1 MSAQNLANTSAPSD
15 EKSRPLDPNVLQRRA
30 AAPDTSVW
38 VSASAG
44 TGKTKVL
51 TDRVLRLLLPQIDSA
66 GNIAP
71 GTPAYK
77 ILCLTFTKAAASEMA
92 LRISKTLARW
102 TTMPLDGDKKSLTAE
117 LKDLLGR
124 TPQEPEI
131 KAARKLFADVIDVP
145 GGLKIMTIHSFCGSV
160 LGRFPLEAGINPNFK
175 QIEDFEAAKFMK
187 AAREKTLARATADIG
202 SPLNRALHTIAQ
214 TINEDQFTT
223 LLGAIARER
232 RQFEKLLSDNFGSD
246 GLYAK
251 ICETLGIASNLTPEN
266 YLLEACTDAAFARDD
281 VLRIAKLMNEIGTKK
296 DKERS
301 DHILNWLALNI
312 KERSRAFEIYKKGFL
327 TDKNKIFADPAYKKV
342 CETAPD
348 ALDILNIEAERLVK
362 LIDTLSAIKIA
373 AYTRDLLILGDAILK
388 TYKAEKDAQ
397 AALDFDDLILKTLD
411 LLRGDTMKLD
421 TIKLDTVQA
430 GSWVHFKLDQGLDHI
445 LIDEAQD
452 TNPEQWQ
459 IIEALCN
466 EFYLASPDRQT
477 QRTVFTVGDEKQ
489 SIYSFQRAS
498 PDEFSRMQNAF
509 AERTNSA
516 AQKWDSVPMDISF
529 RSTKSVLAAVDAVF
543 ASANAAKGMGT
554 REVSH
559 SAFRRGQAGLVEL
572 WPLFES
578 DETPDLDL
586 WKPLKESTNDKS
598 GAKKLAEHL
607 AGTVKNWL
615 DNDEILESQNR
626 KIQPKDIMI
635 LVRTRGTLI
644 RQISRELKNQNIPVS
659 GLDRIILKD
668 ELAAEDL
675 IAAAKFT
682 LQPRDDLNLAC
693 LLKSPLIGIS
703 EDTLMELAAYR
714 QHGET
719 LYERTQNTPEIKTY
733 LEALQKF
740 ARQKT
745 PFEFFTSVLQSPC
758 PNDDKSGLRAF
769 IKRLGHDAGDTID
782 EMLSMAC
789 DFEHQNIASLQN
801 FVTFM
806 NSSQSELKREN
817 NAEHNEVRIM
827 TIHGSKGLQAPIVIL
842 PDTTTRPS
850 DSGNKP
856 DKRLLWPNQSD
867 MPVPLWS
874 PRKDTDNAAY
884 TAAMNILDER
894 LEEEYRR
901 LLYVAMTRAEDRL
914 YVAGALN
921 KRQSADKLNENC
933 WYNLVKTGLKSMPD
947 IETLDNGYLRLYNP
961 QTQDAKTKDSK
972 EKQQSKQTPLPDWA
986 FETPKEETADNKIY
1000 RPSQIADTALS
1011 PLETANEN
1019 RFARG
1024 NLIHKLLQFLPEIEP
1039 EQRENAA
1046 QKFISLHGSRFT
1058 PNEQSEILE
1067 KTLKVLTDA
1076 NFADIFTPGSIAE
1089 APISGYLEGI
1099 GRISGQIDRLNIT
1112 TNTVYII
1119 DYKTNR
1125 PPPRDLKNVPE
1136 IYKTQMQTYANV
1148 LAQIYP
1154 GRKIKAAL
1162 LWTDVPFL
1170 MELDLD

>member
-1 MSAQNLANTSAPSD
+1 MSAENLKISESA
-15 EKSRPLDPNVLQRRA
+15 RPLDPNVLQRRA

-51 TDRVLRLLLPQIDSA
+51 TDRVLRLLLPQIDNA
-66 GNIAP
+66 GNITP

-102 TTMPLDGDKKSLTAE
+102 TTMPLEGGDKSLTSE
-117 LKDLLGR
+117 LQNLLGR
-124 TPQEPEI
+124 VPKEEEI

-187 AAREKTLARATADIG
+187 VAREKTLARATSEIG
-202 SPLNRALHTIAQ
+202 SPLNNALNTIAQ

-223 LLGAIARER
+223 LLGAIAREC
-232 RQFEKLLSDNFGSD
+232 RQFENLLNENFGID

-251 ICETLGIASNLTPEN
+251 TCETLNIAPNQNPEEF
-266 YLLEACTDAAFARDD
+266 LENACTDAAFARDD
-281 VLRIAKLMNEIGTKK
+281 ILRIARLMSDIGTNTDKKHSAWILDWLAQTPDERIQNFESYKSAFLKK
-296 DKERS
+296 DGDIRAK
-301 DHILNWLALNI
+301 LAGKDVCNT
-312 KERSRAFEIYKKGFL
+312 A
-327 TDKNKIFADPAYKKV
+327 ADA
-342 CETAPD
+342 T
-348 ALDILNIEAERLVK
+348 DILTQEAERL
-362 LIDTLSAIKIA
+362 ITLNNALNAIKIS
-373 AYTRDLLILGDAILK
+373 AYTRDILLLGDAILK
-388 TYKAEKDAQ
+388 TYKTEKDAQ

-411 LLRGDTMKLD
+411 LLRGRTMDLD
-421 TIKLDTVQA
+421 TEKT
-430 GSWVHFKLDQGLDHI
+430 GSWVHYKLDQGLDHI

-466 EFYLASPDRQT
+466 EFYRAQPDDDT
-477 QRTVFTVGDEKQ
+477 SRTVFTVGDEKQ

-498 PDEFSRMQNAF
+498 PDEFARMQNAF
-509 AERTNSA
+509 SNRTAKAE
-516 AQKWDSVPMDISF
+516 QKWDSVPMDISF
-529 RSTKSVLAAVDAVF
+529 RSTKSVLAAVDTVF
-543 ASANAAKGMGT
+543 AAPNASAGMGERT
-554 REVSH
+554 VSH
-559 SAFRRGQAGLVEL
+559 SAYRRGHAGLVEL

-586 WKPLKESTNDKS
+586 WKPLKESANDKS

-607 AGTVKNWL
+607 AATLKNWF
-615 DNDEILESQNR
+615 DNGEILESQNR
-626 KIQPKDIMI
+626 KIEPKDIMI

-668 ELAAEDL
+668 ELVVEDL
-675 IAAAKFT
+675 LAAAKFT

-703 EDTLMELAAYR
+703 EDDLMHLAAYR
-714 QHGET
+714 EQGQP
-719 LYERTQNTPEIKTY
+719 LIERMSEKPEIKTY
-733 LEALQKF
+733 LQTLQKF
-740 ARQKT
+740 ARQKS
-745 PFEFFTSVLQSPC
+745 PFEFFTSILQSPC
-758 PNDDKSGLRAF
+758 PADEKSARRAF
-769 IKRLGHDAGDTID
+769 IKRLGNDAGDTID
-782 EMLSMAC
+782 ELLSMAC
-789 DFEHQNIASLQN
+789 DYEHQNIASLQG

-806 NSSQSELKREN
+806 SSAQSELKREN

-856 DKRLLWPNQSD
+856 DKRLLWPNTTNLN
-867 MPVPLWS
+867 VPLWS
-874 PRKDTDNAAY
+874 PRKDTDNEIY
-884 TAAMNILDER
+884 NNAMHMLDTR

-914 YVAGALN
+914 YIAGALN

-933 WYNLVKTGLKSMPD
+933 WYALAQTGLKSMPD
-947 IETLDNGYLRLYNP
+947 IEEQENGNLRLYNP
-961 QTQDAKTKDSK
+961 QTKDAVSKTAPPQ
-972 EKQQSKQTPLPDWA
+972 KQEEEITLPDWV
-986 FETPKEETADNKIY
+986 FEKPPEEAADNKIH

-1024 NLIHKLLQFLPEIEP
+1024 NLIHKLLQLLPEIEP
-1039 EQRENAA
+1039 EKREHSA
-1046 QKFISLHGSRFT
+1046 KTFIQNFGKDFD
-1058 PNEQSEILE
+1058 PDMQNQILE
-1067 KTLKVLTDA
+1067 ETLNILNDDE
-1076 NFADIFTPGSIAE
+1076 FADIFASGSLAE
-1089 APISGYLEGI
+1089 APISGHIDGI
-1099 GRISGQIDRLNIT
+1099 GRISGQIDRLHIT
-1112 TNTVYII
+1112 GDTIYII

-1125 PPPRDLKNVPE
+1125 PPPTDVKNVPE
-1136 IYKTQMQTYANV
+1136 IYQTQMQTYADV

-1154 GRKIKAAL
+1154 DHTIKAAL
-1162 LWTDVPFL
+1162 LWTDGPFL
-1170 MELDLD
+1170 MPLDIK